1 MEKIGSGACVRGS
14 LIATG
19 LFVSLSIAAQ
29 AGETTYTAHIK
40 PLFDRQ
46 CVACHGKDAP
56 EHGDFKKDKE
66 GYKKKGLG
74 PKMDSYAHLASYA
87 GWPDSGAIMRRLDDG
102 KNTKDGKPGNMYE
115 YLGANEEERQRNLG
129 LFKAWVGNWTLK
141 RFPDLTKDDLAG
153 IAVKY

>member
-1 MEKIGSGACVRGS
+1 MRGL
-14 LIATG
+14 LIAMG
-19 LFVSLSIAAQ
+19 LFVSLTIAAH

-46 CVACHGKDAP
+46 CAACHGKDAP
-56 EHGDFKKDKE
+56 EHGDFKKDKD

-87 GWPDSGAIMRRLDDG
+87 GWPDSGAVMRRLDDG
-102 KNTKDGKPGNMYE
+102 RNTKDGKPGNMYE
-115 YLGANEEERQRNLG
+115 YLGANEEERQRNVG

-141 RFPDLTKDDLAG
+141 RFPDLTKDELAG